1 MDKKKTATKESKIK
15 TASKK
20 EAKEQKK
27 IKKFMSK
34 FQMDMWPGYRN
45 D

>member
-1 MDKKKTATKESKIK
+1 MDKKKTATKESKTK
-15 TASKK
+15 NVSKR
-20 EAKEQKK
+20 ETKEQKK
-27 IKKFMSK
+27 IKKYMSK